1 MIKQIINKLL
11 DTLKNLD
18 KKILKILNYGLKFC
32 FGIIIISAL
41 ILFTYLFFVHSD
53 FVFQIG
59 LLTFQIGICF
69 IAEFFASAITVDAI
83 SKQQI

>member
-1 MIKQIINKLL
+1 MIKQIFNKLL

-32 FGIIIISAL
+32 
-41 ILFTYLFFVHSD
+41 LFFLHSD

-69 IAEFFASAITVDAI
+69 IAEFFASAITVDTI
-83 SKQQI
+83 SKQSL

>member
-1 MIKQIINKLL
+1 MIKQIFNKLL

-18 KKILKILNYGLKFC
+18 KKTLKILNYGLKFC
-32 FGIIIISAL
+32 FCILILSAI

-59 LLTFQIGICF
+59 LLTFQLGVCF

-83 SKQQI
+83 SKQSL